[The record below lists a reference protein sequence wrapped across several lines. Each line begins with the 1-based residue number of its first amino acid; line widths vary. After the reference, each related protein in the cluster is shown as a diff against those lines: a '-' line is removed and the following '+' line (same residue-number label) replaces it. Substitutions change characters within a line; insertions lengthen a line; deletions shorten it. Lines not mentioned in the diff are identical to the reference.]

1 MEAWS
6 RATFLTAL
14 QSTQVAHSQ
23 SSEGTY
29 AAQLLHGHQQAALLG
44 QRPVVADDGFSTSSH
59 HR

>member
-14 QSTQVAHSQ
+14 QSTQAAHSQ